1 METGAARDLA
11 RPVANGIADDAS
23 HDALGGRPGTGS
35 MRSATVDIAG
45 RPATNPLVG
54 NPCLTETPCMFRPMD
69 KILPG
74 IPARPAVMAALSVTA
89 SVVLT
94 GGAAAQAGS
103 GDPVFTVRA
112 DRLACVIE
120 HAAQY
125 FPSNGR
131 SAFISLE
138 DCPETGNP
146 FLSSVTNSGPDI
158 EFGEAEVDRFL
169 LLRVEDFACLEALD
183 LPDGAEIVRFYPT
196 RCEAVAGE

>member
-1 METGAARDLA
+1 
-11 RPVANGIADDAS
+11 
-23 HDALGGRPGTGS
+23 
-35 MRSATVDIAG
+35 
-45 RPATNPLVG
+45 
-54 NPCLTETPCMFRPMD
+54 MD
-69 KILPG
+69 HLLPG
-74 IPARPAVMAALSVTA
+74 MPARPAVMAALSVTA

-94 GGAAAQAGS
+94 GVAAAQAGS

-131 SAFISLE
+131 SAFIALE